1 VIETG
6 LKDKVVIVTGAA
18 AGIGLATAERFVAEG
33 CKVAAWDVNEA
44 PESAGVFQKVNVVDS
59 DEVDAAVA
67 ELIDRWGSVSV
78 LVNNAGIVRDAQL
91 VKYKGGEVVARMTDD
106 KWDAVIGVNL
116 KGVFN
121 CTRAVA
127 PQMISSG
134 GGAIL
139 NASSVACLNGNFGQT
154 NYVATKAGVIGMTKT
169 WARELG
175 RFGIRVNA
183 VAPGFV
189 KTEIINAMPDKII
202 ENMVAHTPMGR
213 IGDTADI
220 AEAYVWLASDAANWV
235 TGTTLSVDGGLVIG
249 T

>member
-1 VIETG
+1 MIETG

-91 VKYKGGEVVARMTDD
+91 VKYKSGEVVARMTDD

-127 PQMISSG
+127 PHMISSG

-220 AEAYVWLASDAANWV
+220 AEAYVWLASDAANWI

>member
-1 VIETG
+1 
-6 LKDKVVIVTGAA
+6 
-18 AGIGLATAERFVAEG
+18 
-33 CKVAAWDVNEA
+33 
-44 PESAGVFQKVNVVDS
+44 
-59 DEVDAAVA
+59 
-67 ELIDRWGSVSV
+67 
-78 LVNNAGIVRDAQL
+78 
-91 VKYKGGEVVARMTDD
+91 MTDEA
-106 KWDAVIGVNL
+106 WEAVIGVNL
-116 KGVFN
+116 RGVFN

-127 PQMISSG
+127 PHLIAGG

-175 RFGIRVNA
+175 KFGIRVNA

-189 KTEIINAMPDKII
+189 KTEILAAMPDKVLDA
-202 ENMVAHTPMGR
+202 MVGHTPMGR

-220 AEAYVWLASDAANWV
+220 AEAYLWLASDAANWV

>member
-1 VIETG
+1 
-6 LKDKVVIVTGAA
+6 
-18 AGIGLATAERFVAEG
+18 
-33 CKVAAWDVNEA
+33 
-44 PESAGVFQKVNVVDS
+44 
-59 DEVDAAVA
+59 
-67 ELIDRWGSVSV
+67 
-78 LVNNAGIVRDAQL
+78 
-91 VKYKGGEVVARMTDD
+91 
-106 KWDAVIGVNL
+106 VIGVNL
-116 KGVFN
+116 RGVFN

-127 PQMISSG
+127 PHMMAGG

-189 KTEIINAMPDKII
+189 KTEILAAMPDKILDA
-202 ENMVAHTPMGR
+202 MVGHTPMGR
-213 IGDTADI
+213 IGDPNDI
-220 AEAYVWLASDAANWV
+220 AEAYLWLASDAANWV